1 MATRDRET
9 VQQQLREFERQATA
23 ERREAR
29 ELREDAVGLLTPALL
44 RKHIRAGTDLVLA
57 YGRKGHTVEFTVD
70 DLKRFVEANA
80 RAQKTFRR
88 DVRGVPLIQLEK
100 SSDPADIQR
109 SRNVRSAMLYKVNK
123 NLLFFSVSG
132 NTKAHYQ
139 VRVRLEDW
147 DVALHSTAMPLVS
160 ARTVA
165 TGRISFDCSCGR
177 HQYWYRY
184 LTSIGGF
191 DVNPPKEQDFPKI
204 RNPGLKGCCC
214 KHVLKVLRVLKSSTI
229 HTVLAGEIERQS
241 VTIGFADTVRSRFLK
256 ADELRRVSLAR
267 GVARN
272 PTEARQA
279 QQKFLREAQEFIADA
294 KKKKNVKEMQVK
306 LKPRQGQN
314 PPRVTLP
321 VDKKKTIIESL
332 RNLAEMAKYNAKL
345 EESMGIKTGFDLR
358 LYLENFSKRYS
369 VSVDELKGM
378 MEKEGLA

>member
-1 MATRDRET
+1 M
-9 VQQQLREFERQATA
+9 
-23 ERREAR
+23 
-29 ELREDAVGLLTPALL
+29 
-44 RKHIRAGTDLVLA
+44 
-57 YGRKGHTVEFTVD
+57 
-70 DLKRFVEANA
+70 
-80 RAQKTFRR
+80 
-88 DVRGVPLIQLEK
+88 
-100 SSDPADIQR
+100 
-109 SRNVRSAMLYKVNK
+109 
-123 NLLFFSVSG
+123 
-132 NTKAHYQ
+132 
-139 VRVRLEDW
+139 
-147 DVALHSTAMPLVS
+147 
-160 ARTVA
+160 
-165 TGRISFDCSCGR
+165 
-177 HQYWYRY
+177 
-184 LTSIGGF
+184 
-191 DVNPPKEQDFPKI
+191 
-204 RNPGLKGCCC
+204 
-214 KHVLKVLRVLKSSTI
+214 
-229 HTVLAGEIERQS
+229 LAGEIERQS

-369 VSVDELKGM
+369 GSVDELKGM

>member
-1 MATRDRET
+1 MAENKQKILR
-9 VQQQLREFERQATA
+9 QLKEFEKEATA

-44 RKHIRAGTDLVLA
+44 RKHIRAGTGLVLA
-57 YGRKGHTVEFTVD
+57 YGRKGHTVEFTID
-70 DLKRFVEANA
+70 DLKRFVSANE
-80 RAQKTFRR
+80 RAQKNFRR
-88 DVRGVPLIQLEK
+88 EVRGVPLIQLEK

-123 NLLFFSVSG
+123 NLLFFSVTG
-132 NTKAHYQ
+132 NTRAHYQ

-214 KHVLKVLRVLKSSTI
+214 KHVLKVLRVLKSNTI

-241 VTIGFADTVRSRFLK
+241 ATIGFADTVRSRFLK

-279 QQKFLREAQEFIADA
+279 QQKFLREAQEFITDA
-294 KKKKNVKEMQVK
+294 KKKKSVKEIQGK
-306 LKPRQGQN
+306 LKPRNKQRNLHGAMTEAQ
-314 PPRVTLP
+314 R
-321 VDKKKTIIESL
+321 KKIVESL
-332 RNLAEMAKYNAKL
+332 RNLSVA
-345 EESMGIKTGFDLR
+345 IKFNLPGFDLKTG
-358 LYLENFSKRYS
+358 LENLAKEFS
-369 VSVDELKGM
+369 VSVADLKGM
-378 MEKEGLA
+378 MQKEGIA

>member
-1 MATRDRET
+1 MAENKQDILR
-9 VQQQLREFERQATA
+9 QLKEFEKEATA

-44 RKHIRAGTDLVLA
+44 RKHVRAGTGLVLA
-57 YGRKGHTVEFTVD
+57 YGRKGHTVEFTID
-70 DLKRFVEANA
+70 DLKRFVAANE
-80 RAQKTFRR
+80 RAQKNFRR
-88 DVRGVPLIQLEK
+88 EVRGVPLIQLEK

-123 NLLFFSVSG
+123 NLLFFSVTG
-132 NTKAHYQ
+132 NTRAHYQ

-147 DVALHSTAMPLVS
+147 DMALHSTAMPLVS

-214 KHVLKVLRVLKSSTI
+214 KHVLKVLRVLKSNTI

-241 VTIGFADTVRSRFLK
+241 ATIGFADTVRSRFLK

-279 QQKFLREAQEFIADA
+279 QQKFLREAQEFITDA
-294 KKKKNVKEMQVK
+294 KKKKSVKEMQGK
-306 LKPRQGQN
+306 LKPRHKQ
-314 PPRVTLP
+314 
-321 VDKKKTIIESL
+321 KKLHGAMTEVQRKKIVESL
-332 RNLAEMAKYNAKL
+332 HNLSVAVKFNL
-345 EESMGIKTGFDLR
+345 PGFDLKTG
-358 LYLENFSKRYS
+358 LENLAKEFS
-369 VSVDELKGM
+369 VSVADLTGM
-378 MEKEGLA
+378 MQKEGIA

>member
-1 MATRDRET
+1 MAENKQDILR
-9 VQQQLREFERQATA
+9 QLKEFEKEAIA

-44 RKHIRAGTDLVLA
+44 RRHVRAGTGLVLA
-57 YGRKGHTVEFTVD
+57 YGRKGHTVEFSID
-70 DLKRFVEANA
+70 DLKRFVAANE
-80 RAQKTFRR
+80 RAQKNFRR
-88 DVRGVPLIQLEK
+88 EVRGVPLIQLEK

-109 SRNVRSAMLYKVNK
+109 SRNVRSATLYKINK
-123 NLLFFSVSG
+123 NLLHFSVSG

-147 DVALHSTAMPLVS
+147 DMALHSTAMPLVS

-214 KHVLKVLRVLKSSTI
+214 KHVLKVLRVLKSNTI
-229 HTVLAGEIERQS
+229 HAVLAGEIERQS
-241 VTIGFADTVRSRFLK
+241 ATIGFADTVRSRFLK
-256 ADELRRVSLAR
+256 ADEIRRASLAR

-272 PTEARQA
+272 PAEARQA
-279 QQKFLREAQEFIADA
+279 QRKFLREAQEFIEGA
-294 KKKKNVKEMQVK
+294 KKKKGVRDLQNKI
-306 LKPRQGQN
+306 KPRKGEKASKASMTEAQRKELVQSLHN
-314 PPRVTLP
+314 LSVAVKFNLP
-321 VDKKKTIIESL
+321 
-332 RNLAEMAKYNAKL
+332 
-345 EESMGIKTGFDLR
+345 GFDLKTG
-358 LYLENFSKRYS
+358 LENLSKKFSLS
-369 VSVDELKGM
+369 VEDLKGIM
-378 MEKEGLA
+378 QKEGIA

>member
-1 MATRDRET
+1 MADNKQDILR
-9 VQQQLREFERQATA
+9 QLKEFEKEAIA

-44 RKHIRAGTDLVLA
+44 RKHIRAGTGLVLA
-57 YGRKGHTVEFTVD
+57 YGRKGHTVEFTID
-70 DLKRFVEANA
+70 DLKRFVAANE
-80 RAQKTFRR
+80 RAQKNFRR
-88 DVRGVPLIQLEK
+88 EVRGVPLIQLEK

-109 SRNVRSAMLYKVNK
+109 SRNVRSATLYKINK
-123 NLLFFSVSG
+123 NLLHFSVSG

-147 DVALHSTAMPLVS
+147 DMALHSTAMPLVS

-204 RNPGLKGCCC
+204 RNPGLRGCCC
-214 KHVLKVLRVLKSSTI
+214 KHVLKVLRVLKSNTI
-229 HTVLAGEIERQS
+229 HAVLAGEIERQS
-241 VTIGFADTVRSRFLK
+241 ATIGFADTVRSRFLK
-256 ADELRRVSLAR
+256 ADEIRRASLAR

-272 PTEARQA
+272 PAEARQA
-279 QQKFLREAQEFIADA
+279 QRKFLREAQEFIEGA
-294 KKKKNVKEMQVK
+294 KKKKGVRDLQNRI
-306 LKPRQGQN
+306 KPRKGEKA
-314 PPRVTLP
+314 PRVTLP
-321 VDKKKTIIESL
+321 ADKKKAIIESL
-332 RNLAEMAKYNAKL
+332 RNLAELVKYNTKL
-345 EESMGIKTGFDLR
+345 EEKGIKTSFDLR
-358 LYLENFSKRYS
+358 VYLENFSKRYS
-369 VSVDELKGM
+369 VSVDDLKGM

>member
-1 MATRDRET
+1 M
-9 VQQQLREFERQATA
+9 
-23 ERREAR
+23 
-29 ELREDAVGLLTPALL
+29 
-44 RKHIRAGTDLVLA
+44 
-57 YGRKGHTVEFTVD
+57 
-70 DLKRFVEANA
+70 
-80 RAQKTFRR
+80 
-88 DVRGVPLIQLEK
+88 
-100 SSDPADIQR
+100 
-109 SRNVRSAMLYKVNK
+109 
-123 NLLFFSVSG
+123 
-132 NTKAHYQ
+132 
-139 VRVRLEDW
+139 
-147 DVALHSTAMPLVS
+147 
-160 ARTVA
+160 
-165 TGRISFDCSCGR
+165 
-177 HQYWYRY
+177 
-184 LTSIGGF
+184 TSIGGF

-229 HTVLAGEIERQS
+229 YTVLAGEIERQS

-294 KKKKNVKEMQVK
+294 KKKKNVKEMQGK

>member
-1 MATRDRET
+1 M
-9 VQQQLREFERQATA
+9 
-23 ERREAR
+23 
-29 ELREDAVGLLTPALL
+29 
-44 RKHIRAGTDLVLA
+44 LA
-57 YGRKGHTVEFTVD
+57 YGRKGYTVEFTID
-70 DLKRFVEANA
+70 DLKRFVAANE
-80 RAQKTFRR
+80 RAQKNFRR
-88 DVRGVPLIQLEK
+88 EVRGVPLIQLEK

-132 NTKAHYQ
+132 NTRAHYQ

-147 DVALHSTAMPLVS
+147 DVDLHSTAMPLVS

-184 LTSIGGF
+184 LANIGGF

-214 KHVLKVLRVLKSSTI
+214 KHVLKVLRVLKSNTI
-229 HTVLAGEIERQS
+229 HAVLAGEIERQS
-241 VTIGFADTVRSRFLK
+241 ATIGFADTVRSRFLK

-267 GVARN
+267 RVAQN

-294 KKKKNVKEMQVK
+294 KKKKSVKEMQGK
-306 LKPRQGQN
+306 LKPRNKQKAPHGTMTEVQ
-314 PPRVTLP
+314 R
-321 VDKKKTIIESL
+321 KKIVESL
-332 RNLAEMAKYNAKL
+332 RNLSVAVKFNL
-345 EESMGIKTGFDLR
+345 PGFDLKTG
-358 LYLENFSKRYS
+358 LENLAKEFS
-369 VSVDELKGM
+369 VSVADLKGM
-378 MEKEGLA
+378 MQKEGIA